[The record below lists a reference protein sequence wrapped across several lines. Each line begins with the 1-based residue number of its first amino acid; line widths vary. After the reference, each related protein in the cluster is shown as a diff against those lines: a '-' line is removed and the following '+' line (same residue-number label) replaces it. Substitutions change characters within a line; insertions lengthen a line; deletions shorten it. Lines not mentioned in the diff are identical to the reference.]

1 MADDTSGVL
10 EQFANDAVY
19 NQFLRDDFD
28 AKTVACSAI
37 QDLSISQHLAKLATG
52 ISLLDKELHSQVSA
66 HYEDLL
72 AQASGIETLE
82 GALQT
87 MCTSIQ
93 SLQATSERLQSKV
106 VEPYNKSWTQT
117 AMLARLQQT
126 CDMIRRMGRLF
137 QIVKRLRAQ
146 LQGGAKDITKA
157 AQSLSEADQLLEG
170 VDLSGVEVVQDEIAV
185 LASARQELERQ
196 AERMLEKGTESQNQA
211 QVGTALQVL
220 FHLQLLQ
227 PRVLQ
232 LVRSTLERLRDTVQQ
247 ALSVGS
253 LDQQASAAFGSRGPG
268 RAAMPVTGSSAA
280 FRAALWTS
288 MDRLVDS
295 VCQACSQIQ
304 QLEQVLAKKKDPVT
318 HVVFLQELQKSGH
331 GDILRSFWLSLAEML
346 SDELAKAAAE
356 STFLRQAFEG
366 EYPKL
371 LSLFNG
377 LWKRLDQ
384 IEGQA
389 PAGGEGEPSGHFL
402 GQDDFKLEEALCR
415 TLAPLEKAYL
425 SRSVSRLLDAV
436 NVALSGS
443 SRESRPSQ
451 DDLEGI
457 HRAISSEL
465 RVASVDARLCRLVAR
480 NVAQAVH
487 QLSARC
493 EQLACLEGSEAL
505 QVNGPATQAQQ
516 CNAGLLHLL
525 HLFQAQMDTFLS
537 GNAVESAE
545 AVSIV
550 RGSLKSVEAVI
561 QSIVQPLLA
570 AVSQSVEAI
579 ILTMHEEDFNTPAV
593 ERMATPDAPCSLYM
607 RELQQFLSHCQNDF
621 FSAWPPAPAVTQG
634 VRELASRALELL
646 VRHASLVRP
655 LAEGGKMRL
664 AADFAQMEMALAPL
678 GQPLADLGRPYKV
691 LRALRPLLFQ
701 SPQHVAQSPML
712 GDVVPHSLVL
722 HFLFAKAPPELRSPY
737 EAASWSRSRYSKW
750 LDEHTSEKERLV
762 LVRGAMESYVQTV
775 RQRQGK
781 EFAPVYPIMKEILQ
795 KAMELERV

>member
-1 MADDTSGVL
+1 MAEDTSGVL
-10 EQFANDAVY
+10 EQFEDDAVY
-19 NQFLRDDFD
+19 KQFLLDDFD
-28 AKTVACSAI
+28 AKSVACNAI
-37 QDLSISQHLAKLATG
+37 QDLSISQHLSKLATG

-87 MCTSIQ
+87 MCASIQ
-93 SLQATSERLQSKV
+93 NLQATSERLQSKI

-137 QIVKRLRAQ
+137 QIVKRLRLQ
-146 LQGGAKDITKA
+146 LQGGTKEITKA

-170 VDLSGVEVVQDEIAV
+170 VDLSGVEVAQDELAV
-185 LASARQELERQ
+185 LENARQELERQ

-232 LVRSTLERLRDTVQQ
+232 LVRSTLERLRDSVQQ

-253 LDQQASAAFGSRGPG
+253 LDQQASAAFGNRGPG

-295 VCQACSQIQ
+295 VCQACCQIQ

-384 IEGQA
+384 IEGQT
-389 PAGGEGEPSGHFL
+389 PASSDGEPSGHFL
-402 GQDDFKLEEALCR
+402 SQDDFKLEDALCG

-425 SRSVSRLLDAV
+425 SRSLSRLLDAV

-443 SRESRPSQ
+443 SHESRPSQ
-451 DDLEGI
+451 DDLDGI
-457 HRAISSEL
+457 LRAISSEL
-465 RVASVDARLCRLVAR
+465 RVASVDGRLCRLVAK

-487 QLSARC
+487 QLAARC
-493 EQLACLEGSEAL
+493 EQLAALEGADAL
-505 QVNGPATQAQQ
+505 QVNGPATHAQQ
-516 CNAGLLHLL
+516 CNAALLHLL
-525 HLFQAQMDTFLS
+525 HLFQTQMDSSLS
-537 GNAVESAE
+537 GNSLESPE
-545 AVSIV
+545 AASIV
-550 RGSLKSVEAVI
+550 RTALKTVEAVI
-561 QSIVQPLLA
+561 QGIVQPLLN
-570 AVSQSVEAI
+570 AVSQSIEAI
-579 ILTMHEEDFNTPAV
+579 ILTMHEEDFCTPAV
-593 ERMATPDAPCSLYM
+593 DRMAAPDAPCSLYM
-607 RELQQFLSHCQNDF
+607 RELQQFLSHCQTDF

-634 VRELASRALELL
+634 
-646 VRHASLVRP
+646 
-655 LAEGGKMRL
+655 
-664 AADFAQMEMALAPL
+664 
-678 GQPLADLGRPYKV
+678 
-691 LRALRPLLFQ
+691 
-701 SPQHVAQSPML
+701 
-712 GDVVPHSLVL
+712 
-722 HFLFAKAPPELRSPY
+722 
-737 EAASWSRSRYSKW
+737 
-750 LDEHTSEKERLV
+750 
-762 LVRGAMESYVQTV
+762 
-775 RQRQGK
+775 
-781 EFAPVYPIMKEILQ
+781 
-795 KAMELERV
+795 